1 MESMEAALIEA
12 FGRALSES
20 ERVESGVAKFFER

>member
-1 MESMEAALIEA
+1 MVAALMGA
-12 FGRALSES
+12 PVRALSES